1 MEDIQ
6 NFTDKDL
13 WRIITLYGLNTSTYK
28 IALAE
33 ALNNLVRQGI
43 TNASYE
49 ILAQEFF
56 KLYNNRLENGM
67 PQLNHD
73 TRYTKME
80 QIVTRFKG
88 GAVDYD
94 EAIDYVKNNAFDNVV
109 PRFHNLN
116 QIDLPKKFYDITKD
130 GIVLTDSVFNVFNDT
145 ESEALHKELE
155 ARWSLLESAFAM
167 KRENAQLINDVR
179 QFYLVRGYERTNITY
194 MCDMLNGYQEGR
206 CFYCGEMLDQQHIH
220 VDHVIPRTVLN
231 HDEPWNLALAHEY
244 CNESKSDALPSR
256 YFVQKLVDRN
266 ERLISSNHPLSKKII
281 EALGKT
287 PLKRKAETF
296 RIYDEILAA
305 FGTKS
310 IWGGE
315 NFNPE
320 NDPFYRSMIR
330 NIVKR

>member
-1 MEDIQ
+1 MEEKQI
-6 NFTDKDL
+6 FTDKDI
-13 WRIITLYGLNTSTYK
+13 WRVITLYGLNTSTYK

-33 ALNNLVRQGI
+33 TLNSLVRQGI

-56 KLYNNRLENGM
+56 KLYNKRLDNGM

-94 EAIDYVKNNAFDNVV
+94 EAIAYVKINAFDNVI

-116 QIDLPKKFYDITKD
+116 QIDLPRKFYEITKG
-130 GIVLTDSVFNVFNDT
+130 GIVLTDSVFNVFNDN

-287 PLKRKAETF
+287 PLKRRTETF
-296 RIYDEILAA
+296 RIYDEILSA
-305 FGTKS
+305 FGSKN